1 MRAKK
6 KPKKQNKTKQKK
18 KLDGSGL
25 VDEQCEGSHISQ
37 NMEEYE
43 GFGNQLFYG
52 SLEALKSATVSTVKG
67 WEEVQ
72 IISVQ

>member
-1 MRAKK
+1 M
-6 KPKKQNKTKQKK
+6 
-18 KLDGSGL
+18 
-25 VDEQCEGSHISQ
+25 DEQCEGSHISQ

-52 SLEALKSATVSTVKG
+52 LLEALKSATVSTVKG